1 MEGLSLNKRNTEH
14 TEEQEGRKTGCKDAG
29 KWVAFSV
36 ETLGNS
42 LLIVSYL
49 FLEEKGMLIC

>member
-1 MEGLSLNKRNTEH
+1 MNKRNTEH